1 MEFEQAPGDGEGQG
15 NLACCS
21 LWGHRD
27 QYNWATEY
35 QNGIQLCNWNKCI
48 CSLWMLKYY
57 FVTGELILLSAK
69 GKFPKLECV

>member
-1 MEFEQAPGDGEGQG
+1 MESEQAPDGEGQR

-21 LWGHRD
+21 PWGHRD
-27 QYNWATEY
+27 QHNWATEY

-69 GKFPKLECV
+69 GKFQKLECV